1 MHAQLAELWKRM
13 AFNALVGNTDDHA
26 RNTGLLYDNMVW
38 GLSPAFDITPH
49 LISPLHPIEEGPLL
63 LLATGT
69 DGRSGTGLAR
79 LANAAHRMGLDR
91 DEAMQWLTDTA
102 ALIAQRWE
110 ALLREAA
117 APITADPARMDRLVD
132 GVRASFVYAEW
143 VSTATTGR

>member
-1 MHAQLAELWKRM
+1 M

-26 RNTGLLYDNMVW
+26 RNTGLLYDNLAW

-49 LISPLHPIEEGPLL
+49 LISPPHPIEEGPLL
-63 LLATGT
+63 LLSTGT

-79 LANAAHRMGLDR
+79 RAGAAQRMGLNR

-110 ALLREAA
+110 PLLREAA
-117 APITADPARMDRLVD
+117 TPITEDPARMDRLVD

-143 VSTATTGR
+143 VSTTSTAP